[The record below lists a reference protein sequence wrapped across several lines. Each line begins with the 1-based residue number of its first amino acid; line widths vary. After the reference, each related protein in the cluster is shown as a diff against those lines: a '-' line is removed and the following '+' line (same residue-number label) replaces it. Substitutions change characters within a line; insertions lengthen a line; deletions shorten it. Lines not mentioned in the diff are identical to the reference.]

1 MTDQF
6 KAVCFDI
13 DGTMG
18 DTFPLVVP
26 LFAQIYGP
34 YAGRVLSGADVKA
47 YFGLNEAGIAMKFA
61 GDRWQQAAEDFYA
74 AYARE
79 LKAQHIQLFPG
90 IMELL
95 KALKQSGVLLLLAT
109 GKGPECCQITL
120 DHWGLQDMF
129 AATCCGG
136 PDRLNKAEHLK
147 GLMAQ
152 FHLAPADL
160 CYIGDALSDFT
171 ACAAVGVRCLSALWQ
186 SDAQDRDELVR
197 LNGPYC
203 FDSVQA
209 CAAYVYSNC
218 PALQEYQ
225 TAGYFV
231 KSIAKTVN

>member
-1 MTDQF
+1 MEGGRERLGASMSGQF
-6 KAVCFDI
+6 GDFCGMNFLGIFLAIGCIVTTMVLEGTHPTALINLPAFLVVFGAGFFACFVQ
-13 DGTMG
+13 
-18 DTFPLVVP
+18 FPL
-26 LFAQIYGP
+26 
-34 YAGRVLSGADVKA
+34 SD
-47 YFGLNEAGIAMKFA
+47 
-61 GDRWQQAAEDFYA
+61 
-74 AYARE
+74 
-79 LKAQHIQLFPG
+79 
-90 IMELL
+90 LL

-120 DHWGLQDMF
+120 EHWGLQDMF